1 MGKVQILDRTTGL
14 AYLTSF
20 PIIDTLAVF
29 TIYHTILYDIVLL
42 DNNSQQNG
50 DDTVNDETFA
60 VRKPSRF
67 SRILWKPGKFSLQK
81 A

>member
-50 DDTVNDETFA
+50 DDINVGSSIGLKICTCVPCA
-60 VRKPSRF
+60 Y
-67 SRILWKPGKFSLQK
+67 L
-81 A
+81 